1 MDLEQVQRALR
12 NENLDGWLFY
22 DFRKSNPIAYQV
34 LSLPIDSFFSR
45 RWFYFVPV
53 HGAPVA
59 LVSAVEAH
67 VLHALPGERLVFR
80 TWQEIQSHLRTIL
93 RPGTPIATYYSP
105 LKPLP
110 SMPPAA
116 SHPLDLPLSFHFQ
129 IL

>member
-67 VLHALPGERLVFR
+67 VLHSLPGERLVFR
-80 TWQEIQSHLRTIL
+80 PWQGIQSSLRTIL
-93 RPGTPIATYYSP
+93 RPGTDRASLSSP
-105 LKPLP
+105 LNSIPYIVRI
-110 SMPPAA
+110 
-116 SHPLDLPLSFHFQ
+116 D
-129 IL
+129 

>member
-53 HGAPVA
+53 HGAPGA
-59 LVSAVEAH
+59 LVSAVEAP
-67 VLHALPGERLVFR
+67 VLHALPGERLVFG
-80 TWQEIQSHLRTIL
+80 TWRETQSQLRSAL
-93 RPGTPIATYYSP
+93 RPGTAIAVRNSPINA
-105 LKPLP
+105 
-110 SMPPAA
+110 
-116 SHPLDLPLSFHFQ
+116 
-129 IL
+129 I

>member
-1 MDLEQVQRALR
+1 MGLEQVQRALR

-22 DFRKSNPIAYQV
+22 DFRKSNPIASQV

-67 VLHALPGERLVFR
+67 VLHSLPGERLVFR
-80 TWQEIQSHLRTIL
+80 TWQAVQSHLRTVPPPST
-93 RPGTPIATYYSP
+93 RIATGYSP
-105 LKPLP
+105 RNALPHLAPVGCGPLQPVP
-110 SMPPAA
+110 S
-116 SHPLDLPLSFHFQ
+116 LCV
-129 IL
+129 